1 MCRFFELAIFFLII
15 STCISRYLP
24 ISRAI
29 SPHIPPRI
37 PRKESSRPGMA
48 GVGPNYALVRCKET
62 KAAAARGREWAALEG
77 RCDVYLERAGGAA
90 GAALQQPTRTT
101 KY

>member
-1 MCRFFELAIFFLII
+1 
-15 STCISRYLP
+15 
-24 ISRAI
+24 
-29 SPHIPPRI
+29 
-37 PRKESSRPGMA
+37 
-48 GVGPNYALVRCKET
+48 VGPNYALVRSKET

-90 GAALQQPTRTT
+90 SAASATTNKRTT